1 MTHNDNHNHDRPA
14 VFGSWRAFYAAVIVW
29 LALLI
34 VFFYFFT
41 QHFS

>member
-1 MTHNDNHNHDRPA
+1 MSEEKDDKNWNWA
-14 VFGSWRAFYAAVIVW
+14 YAGVIITLV
-29 LALLI
+29 ALM

>member
-1 MTHNDNHNHDRPA
+1 MNEEKEPKNWNWA
-14 VFGSWRAFYAAVIVW
+14 YAAVIGT
-29 LALLI
+29 LAALM

>member
-1 MTHNDNHNHDRPA
+1 MSEENDHKNWNWA
-14 VFGSWRAFYAAVIVW
+14 YAAVIGV
-29 LALLI
+29 LAALI

>member
-1 MTHNDNHNHDRPA
+1 MSEERDDKNWN
-14 VFGSWRAFYAAVIVW
+14 RAYAGVIITLV
-29 LALLI
+29 ALM

>member
-1 MTHNDNHNHDRPA
+1 MKEEQDHKNWNLA
-14 VFGSWRAFYAAVIVW
+14 YAGVII
-29 LALLI
+29 ALVVLI